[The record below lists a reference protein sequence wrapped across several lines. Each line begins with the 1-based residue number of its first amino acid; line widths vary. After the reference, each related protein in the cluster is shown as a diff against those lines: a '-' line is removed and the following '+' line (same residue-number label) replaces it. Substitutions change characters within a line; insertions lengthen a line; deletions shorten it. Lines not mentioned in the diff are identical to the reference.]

1 MLSRIRK
8 FSSSIFAKIF
18 LIIIAIPFIFWGMGP
33 LFTGGNLNV
42 IAQIGKNK
50 ISTQE
55 FVNFLKQNRI
65 DQEIADSNAI
75 EKLLSNFIGK
85 KLIEEEVKDFKIKLS
100 DKSLTKII
108 KNEDIFKKDNKFS
121 RTKYEKFLVENSLD
135 AITLENNIA
144 LQNKEGQFFDYIGG
158 GLMPPKF
165 LVNIAFNKENQKRNI
180 QTIDLNNILQKK
192 FNFSNKEIKSFY
204 DENKNLYIDTQKSV
218 KFVNL
223 DPQNLTGNE
232 EYTDKFF
239 QNIDEIDDLIVEGKD
254 LNFIVNKFNLDTV
267 EQETFSKSDIEKNSA
282 DKNKLPPKLINS
294 IFKIDES
301 DPTILLEIENEF
313 FVVELIKSENFELD
327 IADELVKKD
336 ILSKLSNQIKRKFIS
351 EIINKINN
359 NNYEK
364 KDFDKLSVSE
374 NVKIEKIK
382 IENINDNKL
391 LKQEL
396 VNQIYAYAEKKVIV
410 VADIGF
416 RESYLI
422 YIDKIEN
429 IPLNQNPDNFKKYL
443 ILSKKNM
450 ANRIYNTYDTY
461 LKNKYKIDINYKAL
475 DSINNVSR

>member
-192 FNFSNKEIKSFY
+192 FNFSLF
-204 DENKNLYIDTQKSV
+204 
-218 KFVNL
+218 
-223 DPQNLTGNE
+223 
-232 EYTDKFF
+232 
-239 QNIDEIDDLIVEGKD
+239 
-254 LNFIVNKFNLDTV
+254 
-267 EQETFSKSDIEKNSA
+267 
-282 DKNKLPPKLINS
+282 
-294 IFKIDES
+294 
-301 DPTILLEIENEF
+301 
-313 FVVELIKSENFELD
+313 
-327 IADELVKKD
+327 
-336 ILSKLSNQIKRKFIS
+336 
-351 EIINKINN
+351 
-359 NNYEK
+359 
-364 KDFDKLSVSE
+364 
-374 NVKIEKIK
+374 
-382 IENINDNKL
+382 
-391 LKQEL
+391 
-396 VNQIYAYAEKKVIV
+396 
-410 VADIGF
+410 
-416 RESYLI
+416 
-422 YIDKIEN
+422 
-429 IPLNQNPDNFKKYL
+429 
-443 ILSKKNM
+443 
-450 ANRIYNTYDTY
+450 
-461 LKNKYKIDINYKAL
+461 
-475 DSINNVSR
+475 